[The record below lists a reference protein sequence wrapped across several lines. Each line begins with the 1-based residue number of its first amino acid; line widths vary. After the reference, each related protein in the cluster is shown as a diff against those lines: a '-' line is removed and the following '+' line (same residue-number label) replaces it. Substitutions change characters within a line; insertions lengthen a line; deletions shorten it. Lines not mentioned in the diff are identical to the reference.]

1 MLHQIG
7 HPEALQRHFMG
18 IEVTPGHQRVLVGT
32 KPLDDGWVMSIIKID
47 GCTNE
52 TEAVWLGRC
61 MQSDLIEYI
70 SIANDEVT
78 PVEAVMVESGQIAP
92 GTGWTVAVYVILAS
106 PEEATAM
113 FDFMTAY
120 ATKPSTWKH

>member
-1 MLHQIG
+1 MPHQTG
-7 HPEALQRHFMG
+7 HREGLQRHFMG

-47 GCTNE
+47 GCTDE
-52 TEAVWLGRC
+52 AEAVWLGQC
-61 MQSDLIEYI
+61 IQSDLIEYI

-78 PVEAVMVESGQIAP
+78 PVEAVRVESGQIAP

-106 PEEATAM
+106 REEAAAM
-113 FDFMTAY
+113 FDFLTAY
-120 ATKPSTWKH
+120 ATEAAAWTH